1 MNIHL
6 FLKSFEIFY
15 QNDTD
20 EDLKIKILNYL
31 NDTTM
36 ATIMSA
42 VNDRNTSYQDIK
54 NILIRTY
61 GSPKLEGDKA
71 NFMSITIKRM
81 KA

>member
-1 MNIHL
+1 MPENISFNSNSSSKNTRNKFSRIFSPDGPMNIHL

-20 EDLKIKILNYL
+20 EDLKIKILKCL

-42 VNDRNTSYQDIK
+42 VNDRNTSYQDI
-54 NILIRTY
+54 
-61 GSPKLEGDKA
+61 
-71 NFMSITIKRM
+71 
-81 KA
+81 

>member
-20 EDLKIKILNYL
+20 EDLKIKILNCL

-54 NILIRTY
+54 NILIKTY
-61 GSPKLEGDKA
+61 GSPKQLEDDKA
-71 NFMSITIKRM
+71 NFMSISIGKD
-81 KA
+81 